1 MRLGPAAWRATLV
14 VALSACVEGPG
25 GPGRFGEVS
34 VEPAYRAGYEP
45 GAIGISLDTA
55 SVVVG
60 RRGTGERLLD
70 SKVPYAGGAISYV
83 LDLQADEESLDVAV
97 ELWSGGTRRYRG
109 DTVVV
114 VESGA
119 VGSGQSHDMAVAYVG
134 PPIVSSV
141 TVTPATATL
150 TALGATRQFAAEAR
164 DPDHNVVPGATF
176 TWASST
182 GSVATVD
189 AATGLATAA
198 GDGSTTIT
206 ATSGSASGSADL
218 AVKLPPVVATVAV
231 MPGSVTLTALGATQP
246 FTAEARDGSGSV
258 VPGVTFTW
266 TSSKSSV
273 ATIDGTTGLAIAV
286 GHGSSTITA
295 TTGTVS
301 GTATLDVNLAAT
313 VTTVVVTPAQATLT
327 ALGAT
332 QQFTAEARDAN
343 GNLVPG
349 VTFAWASS
357 NTSTATI
364 DPTTG
369 LATAAGNGSAT
380 ITGTTGGVEGS
391 AQLTVSQDIIRIV
404 VSPDSA
410 TLIGGEQL
418 PTQRFIAE
426 ARDMNGNLV
435 AGASFVWASSNPT
448 VASVDATGLATG
460 VGFGSATIS
469 ATARGVTGFATLI
482 VNRPH

>member
-1 MRLGPAAWRATLV
+1 V
-14 VALSACVEGPG
+14 
-25 GPGRFGEVS
+25 
-34 VEPAYRAGYEP
+34 
-45 GAIGISLDTA
+45 
-55 SVVVG
+55 
-60 RRGTGERLLD
+60 
-70 SKVPYAGGAISYV
+70 
-83 LDLQADEESLDVAV
+83 
-97 ELWSGGTRRYRG
+97 
-109 DTVVV
+109 
-114 VESGA
+114 
-119 VGSGQSHDMAVAYVG
+119 
-134 PPIVSSV
+134 
-141 TVTPATATL
+141 
-150 TALGATRQFAAEAR
+150 
-164 DPDHNVVPGATF
+164 
-176 TWASST
+176 T
-182 GSVATVD
+182 GS
-189 AATGLATAA
+189 
-198 GDGSTTIT
+198 
-206 ATSGSASGSADL
+206 
-218 AVKLPPVVATVAV
+218 
-231 MPGSVTLTALGATQP
+231 
-246 FTAEARDGSGSV
+246 
-258 VPGVTFTW
+258 
-266 TSSKSSV
+266 
-273 ATIDGTTGLAIAV
+273 
-286 GHGSSTITA
+286 
-295 TTGTVS
+295 
-301 GTATLDVNLAAT
+301 ATLDVILTAT
-313 VTTVVVTPAQATLT
+313 VASVVLTPATATLT

-343 GNLVPG
+343 GKLVPG

-418 PTQRFIAE
+418 PTQRLIAE